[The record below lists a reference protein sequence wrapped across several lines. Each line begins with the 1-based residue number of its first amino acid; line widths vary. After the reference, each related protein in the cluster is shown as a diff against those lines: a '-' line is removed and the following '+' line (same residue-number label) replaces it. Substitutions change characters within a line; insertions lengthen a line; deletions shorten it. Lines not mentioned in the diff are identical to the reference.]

1 MVERNKCMN
10 VPELRFKGFKKEWD
24 FCSVGDFYY
33 FKNGL
38 NKGKEFFGFGTPIV
52 NFTDVFNNRGLT
64 SDILKGRVSLSKKEI
79 SSFEVKKGDIFFTRT
94 SETLEEIGYPSVMLD
109 ESNDTVFSGF
119 VLRGRAINEDPL
131 SDLFKKY
138 VFFTNDFRKEMIRK
152 SSMTTRA
159 LTSGTSIKKMEFYF
173 PENKMEQEKIG
184 IFHNH
189 IRRHDS

>member
-1 MVERNKCMN
+1 M
-10 VPELRFKGFKKEWD
+10 LRLAFD
-24 FCSVGDFYY
+24 FIITWRETRTRPNAY
-33 FKNGL
+33 
-38 NKGKEFFGFGTPIV
+38 GKEFFGYGTPIV

-159 LTSGTSIKKMEFYF
+159 LTSGTSCRY
-173 PENKMEQEKIG
+173 
-184 IFHNH
+184 
-189 IRRHDS
+189 